1 MYDFFTS
8 LAAVIVVLGVMITVH
23 EFGHFAAAK
32 LFKVRVEQFA
42 IGFGKRLVGFR
53 RGDTDYRINLL
64 PLGGY
69 VKMSGENPM
78 DTQTGDPGE
87 FTSHPRWQ
95 RFVIAVA
102 GPAMNIILAVVL
114 LTAVYMVRYEHP
126 VYLEKPAVIGWVMP
140 GSPADKA
147 GFQAGDRIVRIED
160 VQNPT
165 WEDVLPKVVLS
176 PGLPVS
182 LAIRRGNQ
190 ILEKT
195 IVPAPSGPEQFG
207 SPGWAPDQ
215 PNVVTELEPGLP
227 AAEAG
232 IRTGDIMIAVNGESA
247 RSMPAVF
254 KLVQDSKGQP
264 VQVTVL
270 RDGKQVNLT
279 LTPRKVTDETTG
291 EQVYRLGVR
300 SEPETVERLP
310 FTRAV
315 AKSFEENK
323 RNSLLIL
330 DLVKRMAKREVS
342 MKQLDGPIR
351 IAQVSGQAARQE
363 GWTPLLALMSVISL
377 NLGIFNLFPFP
388 ILDGGVILLLII
400 EGIRRRDIS
409 LRVKEKIYQA
419 AFVLL
424 ILFAVAVIY
433 NDLVKTLPGVM
444 Q

>member
-53 RGDTDYRINLL
+53 HGETDYRINLL

-114 LTAVYMVRYEHP
+114 LTAVYMIRYEHP

-140 GSPADKA
+140 DSPADKA
-147 GFQAGDRIVRIED
+147 GFQAGDRIVRIEN

-182 LAIRRGNQ
+182 LAVRRGNQ

-270 RDGKQVNLT
+270 RNGEQVNLT

-300 SEPETVERLP
+300 SEPETVEHLP
-310 FTRAV
+310 FARAV

-351 IAQVSGQAARQE
+351 YRSGVRTSRSPGRLDASTRAHVRHQPQSR
-363 GWTPLLALMSVISL
+363 
-377 NLGIFNLFPFP
+377 NLQPVPFP
-388 ILDGGVILLLII
+388 HPR
-400 EGIRRRDIS
+400 RRRDPS
-409 LRVKEKIYQA
+409 ADYRGH
-419 AFVLL
+419 
-424 ILFAVAVIY
+424 
-433 NDLVKTLPGVM
+433 P
-444 Q
+444 